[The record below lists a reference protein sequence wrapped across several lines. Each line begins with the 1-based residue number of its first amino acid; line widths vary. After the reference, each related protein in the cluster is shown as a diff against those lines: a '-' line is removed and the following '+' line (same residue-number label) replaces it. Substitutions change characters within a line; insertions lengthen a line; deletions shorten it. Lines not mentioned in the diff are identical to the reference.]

1 MKKKLLIF
9 IMLPFILIGC
19 GKVNISNENIEDT
32 TEVIDV
38 SAQKEK
44 AKKIDENLNT
54 VEPILKDKFK
64 EKEESLS
71 TNEGSFTQKEETQEV
86 VSKDEKEEETK
97 PSQVQIIPTSQEET
111 SEVEMIIPQTEFTE
125 DIKIESTIDRSLVSD
140 DNIIINE
147 ENVPDYIEDYGQG
160 NKRETN

>member
-9 IMLPFILIGC
+9 IMFPFILIGC
-19 GKVNISNENIEDT
+19 GKVNISNESIENTNEIIDT
-32 TEVIDV
+32 

-54 VEPILKDKFK
+54 VEPILKDEFK
-64 EKEESLS
+64 EKEENLS
-71 TNEGSFTQKEETQEV
+71 TNKDFSTQKEETQEV
-86 VSKDEKEEETK
+86 VSKDEIREETK
-97 PSQVQIIPTSQEET
+97 PSQVRTIPTSQEET

-125 DIKIESTIDRSLVSD
+125 DIKIESTIDRSLVND

-147 ENVPDYIEDYGQG
+147 ENVPDYIEDYGRG
-160 NKRETN
+160 NKNRD